1 MFLNRFC
8 FCMTILNFLGVHSFL
23 LQFTNIFLQASLSHE
38 NIEFYSNSP
47 TNEEK
52 VFYIYIKNISSAS
65 AFVCYFRLF
74 VILIEQHLRK
84 NLAKYL
90 LLTVMDKLR
99 SLQFFEGILVKVFFG
114 WSKTGP
120 RDKGINFLFYTSA

>member
-1 MFLNRFC
+1 MTSTFVYLFVFC
-8 FCMTILNFLGVHSFL
+8 FVFFFVKLNFLGVHSFL

-52 VFYIYIKNISSAS
+52 VFYIYIKNISSTS

-84 NLAKYL
+84 K
-90 LLTVMDKLR
+90 T
-99 SLQFFEGILVKVFFG
+99 LQNI
-114 WSKTGP
+114 
-120 RDKGINFLFYTSA
+120 YY

>member
-8 FCMTILNFLGVHSFL
+8 FCMTILVEKVKETTMITHRNVTSTLVYLFVFCFVFFFVKLNFLGVHSFL

-52 VFYIYIKNISSAS
+52 VFYIYI
-65 AFVCYFRLF
+65 
-74 VILIEQHLRK
+74 
-84 NLAKYL
+84 
-90 LLTVMDKLR
+90 
-99 SLQFFEGILVKVFFG
+99 
-114 WSKTGP
+114 
-120 RDKGINFLFYTSA
+120 